1 MYICGK
7 MFTFNG
13 RKWISDQTEWTDN
26 ELAALYYSLWSALER
41 TEDIEVRTELVY
53 LIEKLFNETETI
65 ELWKSD

>member
-1 MYICGK
+1 